1 MPHISIKA
9 EKLFEIFGFPITN
22 SLLLTYIVLA
32 LFALFAWYFHKNQ
45 NKKNTVVLVTRIVI
59 NGIYSLFESLM
70 KEKIVLFFPLLASF
84 FLFIVLSNW
93 AGLLPG
99 VGSLVVQ
106 PHGEEHHIPLFR
118 AGTADLNTTLALAI
132 VAVFFIQYYGFK
144 HLGKSYITK
153 FINFKSPIGFGLG
166 LLEIVSEFS
175 RILSFSFRLFG
186 NVFAG
191 EVLLTIVAFLVPV
204 LASFPFLMLELFVGV
219 IQALVFSMLTAV
231 FFSTAIAHSEH

>member
-22 SLLLTYIVLA
+22 SLLLTYIVLS
-32 LFALFAWYFHKNQ
+32 LFALFAWYFYKNQ
-45 NKKNTVVLVTRIVI
+45 DKDSLVIFVTRFIVK
-59 NGIYSLFESLM
+59 GIYTLFESLM
-70 KEKIVLFFPLLASF
+70 KDKITIFFPLLASF
-84 FLFIVLSNW
+84 FLFIVFSNW

-99 VGSLVVQ
+99 VGSVVAHI
-106 PHGEEHHIPLFR
+106 PGEEHHVPIFR

-144 HLGKSYITK
+144 YLGKNYITK
-153 FINFKSPIGFGLG
+153 FINLKSPIGFGLG

-204 LASFPFLMLELFVGV
+204 LASFPFLMLELFVGA

-231 FFSTAIAHSEH
+231 FFSTALAHNEH

>member
-9 EKLFEIFGFPITN
+9 EKLLEIFGLPITN
-22 SLLLTYIVLA
+22 SLLLSYIVLG
-32 LFALFAWYFHKNQ
+32 LFTLFAWYFYKNQ
-45 NKKNTVVLVTRIVI
+45 EKNTKIIFIARLIVK
-59 NGIYSLFESLM
+59 GLYTFFEGLM
-70 KEKIVLFFPLLASF
+70 KEKITIFFPLLASF
-84 FLFIVLSNW
+84 FLFIALSNW

-99 VGSLVVQ
+99 VGSIVASIK
-106 PHGEEHHIPLFR
+106 GEEHHVPLLR
-118 AGTADLNTTLALAI
+118 AGTADLNTTIALALI
-132 VAVFFIQYYGFK
+132 AVFFVQYYGFK
-144 HLGKSYITK
+144 FLGRNYITK
-153 FINFKSPIGFGLG
+153 FINLKSPIGFGLG

-219 IQALVFSMLTAV
+219 IQALVFSMLAAV